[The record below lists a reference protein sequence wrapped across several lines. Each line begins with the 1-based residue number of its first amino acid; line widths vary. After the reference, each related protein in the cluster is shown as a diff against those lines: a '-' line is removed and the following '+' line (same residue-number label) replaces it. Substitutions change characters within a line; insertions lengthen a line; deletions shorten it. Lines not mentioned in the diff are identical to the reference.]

1 MKKISSHEMRLVNDF
16 KHPSLNIG
24 SGDNF
29 RIFGSMQVAPA
40 QLRTSP
46 PLDIPIYK
54 PYEIVN
60 DTKNAEPIRNY
71 YDAKLNVQE
80 TISGIGR
87 SPLTEAVVQIF
98 AVILSLYMFGQQ
110 TLPAQAAE
118 MPAQDN
124 LVVYSKQQQQAPAT
138 NIDTASYLL
147 GTKKWQVPP
156 TTTTSG
162 QQFEK
167 PKTQQPNIGST
178 LLIANDDLSDGRSVG
193 QSIMALLAISGFS
206 AAVLVPQKSA
216 RF

>member
-1 MKKISSHEMRLVNDF
+1 MKKISSHEMRLVNDV

-24 SGDNF
+24 RGDNF
-29 RIFGSMQVAPA
+29 GIFGTMQVAPS
-40 QLRTSP
+40 QIKTSP

-60 DTKNAEPIRNY
+60 DSKNAEPIRNY

-80 TISGIGR
+80 TISGLGR

-98 AVILSLYMFGQQ
+98 AVILSLYIFGQQ
-110 TLPAQAAE
+110 TMPAQAAE
-118 MPAQDN
+118 LPIQDN
-124 LVVYSKQQQQAPAT
+124 LAVYSKQQQEAPAT

-156 TTTTSG
+156 TATTTSG

-178 LLIANDDLSDGRSVG
+178 LLIANDEISDGGSVG

-206 AAVLVPQKSA
+206 AAVLVP
-216 RF
+216 